1 MNYKTCSK
9 IIKILLV
16 IGVVSLAVAFIV
28 KSMALLVLG
37 FTFTL
42 IVFPIKLIWWK
53 CPFCG
58 EKLPWGKKKKKN
70 YPYRC
75 PKCGNEIRLPD

>member
-28 KSMALLVLG
+28 KSMVLLVLG
-37 FTFTL
+37 FTFPL
-42 IVFPIKLIWWK
+42 IVFPIKLIW
-53 CPFCG
+53 
-58 EKLPWGKKKKKN
+58 
-70 YPYRC
+70 
-75 PKCGNEIRLPD
+75 

>member
-16 IGVVSLAVAFIV
+16 IGVVSLTVAFIV
-28 KSMALLVLG
+28 KSMVLLVLG

-42 IVFPIKLIWWK
+42 IVFPIKLIW
-53 CPFCG
+53 
-58 EKLPWGKKKKKN
+58 
-70 YPYRC
+70 
-75 PKCGNEIRLPD
+75 